1 MWQSTVHEDTKHGEA
16 DPCIMGVWWLSWLH
30 SRSWDQAQAAIE
42 QSVASLGALH
52 HALLGR

>member
-1 MWQSTVHEDTKHGEA
+1 
-16 DPCIMGVWWLSWLH
+16 MGVWWLSWLH